1 MKRRYRVKKTNL
13 ILTLLITLLV
23 VGLSVNFALKA
34 SANDVPP
41 QDAVPAWQDIVV
53 TAGDSLW
60 ILAEKYAPQ
69 SDPRE
74 FIRITLEVNSLES
87 VNLVPGQVLTIPH
100 LGGSSAAGG
109 TGII

>member
-1 MKRRYRVKKTNL
+1 MKRRYRVKKGNL
-13 ILTLLITLLV
+13 LLTLLITLLV
-23 VGLSVNFALKA
+23 VGLSINFALKA
-34 SANDVPP
+34 SANDAPH
-41 QDAVPAWQDIVV
+41 QDAIPAWQDIVV
-53 TAGDSLW
+53 TTGDSLW

-87 VNLVPGQVLTIPH
+87 VNLAPGQVLTVPH
-100 LGGSSAAGG
+100 LDGSAAVSG